1 MMGIEMMKDT
11 RQRPR
16 LSLLD
21 HLLLTLLL
29 TVFVNKLHVVQGM
42 REREREGVFLTFI
55 VPII

>member
-29 TVFVNKLHVVQGM
+29 TVSVNKLHVQGM
-42 REREREGVFLTFI
+42 REREREREGGIKRELF
-55 VPII
+55 